1 MEQITHYFPDLT
13 DLQIEQ
19 FAKLEEVYK
28 EWNEKINVISRKDI
42 EHLYLHH
49 VLHSLSVGKLISF
62 RPFTQLLD
70 LGTGG
75 GFPGIP
81 LAILFPEC
89 RFRLIDG
96 TGKKIKV
103 VEAVVEA
110 VGLKNVQAEHLRAE
124 QLHEKTFDFLISR
137 ATLPLSDLVAFAQR
151 LVNTENSGY
160 NDFANGILLLKGG
173 DLREEIRA
181 LPIANKVKQIP
192 ISDYFADEHFQEKYI
207 VYVPIA
213 RTLQKR

>member
-160 NDFANGILLLKGG
+160 NDFANGILLLKAAICAKKSAPY
-173 DLREEIRA
+173 R
-181 LPIANKVKQIP
+181 LPT
-192 ISDYFADEHFQEKYI
+192 
-207 VYVPIA
+207 
-213 RTLQKR
+213 R